1 MSRASRFALEK
12 WTQKKWT
19 RKGRSAPWAGRGRF
33 AIVLSLVMVATGLS
47 VWLSELQTELA
58 SPYPMSP
65 CPRFSSAL
73 LDYPVPGDEP
83 LDLTGVKAPRPVELA
98 RGQTLGG
105 LLTDLGL
112 SPFEAHQAVS
122 SLGDYL
128 DVRRIRAGEQ
138 GAAYFDGESLAR
150 LELQLSGKGQV
161 HIERLDDG
169 WRSSWR
175 ESIRRTEL
183 RRVRGELTE
192 TLEGAILD
200 GGGPPQLSVAMS
212 NVLQWDLDFNRDLR
226 LGDRF
231 EVVFEE
237 VYLDGERA
245 GIGKVLALTYENQGR
260 QHEAY
265 RYADQGYYD
274 ADGRPLQKMF
284 LRSPLPF
291 TRVTSRFSHR
301 RFHPVLKIHRPHYG
315 VDFGAP
321 TGTPVRATAHGVVA
335 YAARKGGAGK
345 MVELRHSQGFRTLY
359 LHLSGYGPGIRSG
372 KRVSQGD
379 VIGYVG
385 STGLSTGPHLD
396 YRVKKNGKYLDPMR
410 LPSEPAE
417 PLESSELPR
426 FEARRDLL
434 RAALGGDDAS
444 LLALVEPDAKSGAA
458 ADPSG
463 QVADA
468 KLPLA
473 PTSTSSTPATAAGR

>member
-1 MSRASRFALEK
+1 MSRASRLALERN
-12 WTQKKWT
+12 T
-19 RKGRSAPWAGRGRF
+19 RNDLAAPRVGRRRLT
-33 AIVLSLVMVATGLS
+33 IVLTLVLVATGLS
-47 VWLSELQTELA
+47 VWLSELQREVA
-58 SPYPMSP
+58 SPYPMLPS
-65 CPRFSSAL
+65 PRFSAAL
-73 LDYPVPGDEP
+73 LAHPVPGDEP
-83 LDLTGVKAPRPVELA
+83 LDLSNVKAPQPIELA

-105 LLTDLGL
+105 LLTGLGL
-112 SPFEAHQAVS
+112 SPFEAHQAVN

-138 GAAYFDGESLAR
+138 GAAYFDGERLAR

-161 HIERLDDG
+161 HIERLGDG
-169 WRSSWR
+169 WQSSWR
-175 ESIRRTEL
+175 ESVRRAEL
-183 RRVRGELTE
+183 RQVRGELTE
-192 TLEGAILD
+192 TLEGAILQ

-231 EVVFEE
+231 DVVFEE

-321 TGTPVRATAHGVVA
+321 TGTPVRATAHGVVS

-345 MVELRHSQGFRTLY
+345 MVELRHSQGFRTLS

-417 PLESSELPR
+417 PLEPAELPQ

-434 RAALGGDDAS
+434 RAALAGDAGA
-444 LLALVEPDAKSGAA
+444 LLALAEPRLEGDGPASALETEIADGALQLQKA
-458 ADPSG
+458 SIPSPS
-463 QVADA
+463 
-468 KLPLA
+468 KLA
-473 PTSTSSTPATAAGR
+473 IGR